1 MHEDMTLIEAAAFL
15 NEFVLGNWQFGL
27 GRKNE
32 ELLPSVSGVSLTWR
46 ASDDNAQ
53 WTFVFSLR
61 RNDKWHKIEGNVA
74 VPAIKEGDGEC
85 DQWLETR
92 ALVQELG
99 FWLLREMMT
108 SVFPDAEPELDDEE

>member
-61 RNDKWHKIEGNVA
+61 RND
-74 VPAIKEGDGEC
+74 GEC